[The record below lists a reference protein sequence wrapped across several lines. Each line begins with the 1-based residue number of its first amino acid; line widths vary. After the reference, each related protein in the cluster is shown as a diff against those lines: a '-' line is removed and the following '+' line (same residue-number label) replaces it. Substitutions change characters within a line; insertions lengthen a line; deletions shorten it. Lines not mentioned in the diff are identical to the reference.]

1 MENQEIPTQDNPTQ
15 GGEESFAQLLD
26 HFQARVNRFEKDQLV
41 SGRIVRITE
50 REILVELG
58 AKSEGIVS
66 NKDIE
71 ALPRDVRSSLKEGD
85 EVFAYVLQPEDQN
98 GNVVLSLSK
107 AISER
112 DWRQAEELYEKQEA
126 IEATIAGY
134 NKGGL
139 IIKIGRLRGFLPAS
153 QLSLSH
159 QRMLGDESLP
169 PEQRFQKLIGQKAM
183 VKVIEVN
190 RAQNRLVLSERAA
203 SKEARAYQRDRLL
216 SSLEVGQ
223 VVEGVVSSIKDFG
236 AFVDLGGAD
245 GMIHLTE
252 LSHSRIKHPS
262 EMLKE
267 GQRVSV
273 KVLNVDR
280 ETGRIGLSL
289 KALEPDPWQ
298 DVAKRYKPG
307 QLVEAEVM
315 RMHSRHGVFVRLKGD
330 EAIEGLIPL
339 TELSEKQ
346 VASPREVL
354 KEGQLVTLR
363 VLKVDAEQ
371 RRIALSLR
379 RVSRP
384 EFADMDWRAEM
395 AALEALQREPA
406 PKDTGETAE
415 EAEEVAEAVEAE
427 ASVSEKTE

>member
-1 MENQEIPTQDNPTQ
+1 MENQDLPVQDNPAQ
-15 GGEESFAQLLD
+15 GEESFAKLLD

-50 REILVELG
+50 REILIELG

-71 ALPRDVRSSLKEGD
+71 ALPKDVRSSLKEGD
-85 EVFAYVLQPEDQN
+85 EVFAYVLQPEDPN

-107 AISER
+107 AVSER
-112 DWRQAEELYEKQEA
+112 DWRYVEELYERQEA
-126 IEATIAGY
+126 IEVTIAGY

-139 IIKIGRLRGFLPAS
+139 IVKIGRLRGFLPAS

-159 QRMLGDESLP
+159 QRMLGDENQP
-169 PEQRFQKLIGQKAM
+169 PEQRFHKLIGQKVM
-183 VKVIEVN
+183 IKVIEVN

-203 SKEARAYQRDRLL
+203 SKEARAYQRNRLL
-216 SSLEVGQ
+216 SSIEPGQ
-223 VVEGVVSSIKDFG
+223 VLEGVVSSIKEFG

-252 LSHSRIKHPS
+252 LSHSRVKHPS
-262 EMLKE
+262 DVLKE
-267 GQRVSV
+267 GQRVNV
-273 KVLNVDR
+273 KVLSVDR
-280 ETGRIGLSL
+280 ESGRIALSL

-298 DVAKRYKPG
+298 DIAKRYKPG
-307 QLVEAEVM
+307 QLVEAEVV
-315 RMHSRHGVFVRLKGD
+315 RMHSRHGVFVRIKGD
-330 EAIEGLIPL
+330 EAIEGLIPFV
-339 TELSEKQ
+339 ELSEKPI
-346 VASPREVL
+346 ASPREVL

-395 AALEALQREPA
+395 AALEALQRESSSSRGVNA
-406 PKDTGETAE
+406 M
-415 EAEEVAEAVEAE
+415 AEAVEAE
-427 ASVSEKTE
+427 AGSESKAE